1 MIGHINH
8 TKLKKYL
15 KVLMENNMIK
25 YDPQARIF
33 RTSDKGIDF
42 LKVHIEFEEAFH
54 GIITVIRQVRETIR
68 GNKTYA
74 TEHNSC
80 R

>member
-1 MIGHINH
+1 MIRGP
-8 TKLKKYL
+8 
-15 KVLMENNMIK
+15 ES
-25 YDPQARIF
+25 QA
-33 RTSDKGIDF
+33 RTSDRDIDF

-54 GIITVIRQVRETIR
+54 GIITVIRQVREIIR

>member
-1 MIGHINH
+1 MIRGP
-8 TKLKKYL
+8 
-15 KVLMENNMIK
+15 ES
-25 YDPQARIF
+25 QA
-33 RTSDKGIDF
+33 RTSDRDIDF
-42 LKVHIEFEEAFH
+42 LKVYIEFEEAFH

-74 TEHNSC
+74 TEHNCC